1 MYTERRIPA
10 AEDRFSTTDMDAH
23 RLSWNLRTDT
33 LTETNRHESP
43 TLSDY
48 VADLYESQRE
58 DVFRYLR
65 SRGLDASDA
74 REICQESFFRL
85 FVALRRG
92 EKIQNPRAWVFTVAH
107 NQGVNRSLASAAEV
121 LGQEPD
127 LDAIA
132 PHLDPEQR
140 MIERER
146 LKRLQTAVGSL
157 PAQQRSFLNLRAA
170 GFRYREIAD
179 ITGVTISTVGESLR
193 RAVTRLRKAL
203 YE

>member
-1 MYTERRIPA
+1 MEAY
-10 AEDRFSTTDMDAH
+10 
-23 RLSWNLRTDT
+23 RLNWDLGSET
-33 LTETNRHESP
+33 LADTNRKSTP
-43 TLSDY
+43 STLEDF
-48 VADLYESQRE
+48 VAELYESQRE

-65 SRGLDASDA
+65 SRGVLAADA

-85 FVALRRG
+85 FLALRRG
-92 EKIQNPRAWVFTVAH
+92 EKIKNSRAWIFTVAH
-107 NQGVNRSLASAAEV
+107 NQGVNRVLASAGQVE
-121 LGQEPD
+121 QEPD
-127 LDAIA
+127 IQLIA

-140 MIERER
+140 LIENER
-146 LKRLQTAVGSL
+146 LKRLRTAVGSL
-157 PAQQRSFLNLRAA
+157 PAQQKSFLSLRAA